1 MDVCMGFQSTKLQDL
16 KGRASHDIAWVYI
29 RPQCAH
35 PFPGISDVTCILAKA
50 RSCFSFQNAMRS
62 SKGIYTLHIAEVA
75 EVQRKQQSHA
85 VA

>member
-1 MDVCMGFQSTKLQDL
+1 MDVCMGFHSTKLQRL
-16 KGRASHDIAWVYI
+16 KGRASHDIAWVDN
-29 RPQCAH
+29 
-35 PFPGISDVTCILAKA
+35 PFPGISDVTCILAEA
-50 RSCFSFQNAMRS
+50 RTCFSFQNAMRS

>member
-1 MDVCMGFQSTKLQDL
+1 MRDPGM
-16 KGRASHDIAWVYI
+16 AAWMYVWVFN
-29 RPQCAH
+29 QLL
-35 PFPGISDVTCILAKA
+35 TCILAEA

-85 VA
+85 VARVLRMIDRRVSGFSYSTGFI